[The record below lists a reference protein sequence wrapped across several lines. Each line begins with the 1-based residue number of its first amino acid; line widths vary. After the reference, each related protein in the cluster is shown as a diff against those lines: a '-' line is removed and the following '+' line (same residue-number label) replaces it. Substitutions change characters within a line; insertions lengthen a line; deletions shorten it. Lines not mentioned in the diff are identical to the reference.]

1 MRFIISLL
9 SNDLS
14 IDRNP
19 SLSAIRSVKSIHRGL
34 SWAPVLFGVK
44 LAFCGKH
51 ARRGTER
58 HRNTNPTDQESDT
71 EKAKPVK
78 AG

>member
-1 MRFIISLL
+1 M
-9 SNDLS
+9 
-14 IDRNP
+14 
-19 SLSAIRSVKSIHRGL
+19 G
-34 SWAPVLFGVK
+34 PVLFGVK
-44 LAFCGKH
+44 LAFWVKH